1 MSCLNTT
8 ICIYEKEIR
17 INREILNS
25 EWFLSLLRN
34 GERKMKL
41 ASLLLL
47 YDIARFARNIF
58 IELKCLLYKFS
69 KERFIYSVFN
79 GIFIGTYLYLIYFNL
94 CY

>member
-8 ICIYEKEIR
+8 ISIYEKEIR

-34 GERKMKL
+34 GERKIKL

-47 YDIARFARNIF
+47 YDIVRFARNIF

-69 KERFIYSVFN
+69 KERFKYSVFN
-79 GIFIGTYLYLIYFNL
+79 GIFIGTYLYSIYFNL